1 MKAIVYSNIV
11 LDNIIKVQLLYE
23 SQVSVEFAT
32 VNDCKKAM
40 EILDRH
46 NIWYYICNDHQLD
59 LRDCEQ
65 FID

>member
-1 MKAIVYSNIV
+1 MKAIVYPNIV

-40 EILDRH
+40 EILDKH
-46 NIWYYICNDHQLD
+46 NIWYDTCNDRQLD
-59 LRDCEQ
+59 LKDCEQ